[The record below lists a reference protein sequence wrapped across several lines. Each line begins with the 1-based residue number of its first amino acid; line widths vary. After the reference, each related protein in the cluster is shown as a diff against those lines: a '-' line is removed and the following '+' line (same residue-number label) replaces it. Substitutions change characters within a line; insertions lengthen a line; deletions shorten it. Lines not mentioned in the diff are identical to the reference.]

1 MQYDLHWANKLVINA
16 DSELTY
22 VMGQKSHG

>member
-16 DSELTY
+16 DSELTCL
-22 VMGQKSHG
+22 MGYKGHG